1 MTAETEKRRGTLTGV
16 GVGPGDP
23 ELMTLKA
30 VRIIRESDVIAVPG
44 KTAED
49 SFAYRIAVQAVPE
62 LREKKVWAFDW
73 PMTRDREILKS
84 VYRNAADCLEKELDE
99 GKNAAFLVIGDVSI
113 YATFQYV
120 EKLIKKDGYATAM
133 VSGIPSFV
141 AAAAALDIPLA
152 EREEQIHVIP
162 GTSGLE
168 ETLQESGTKVLMKA
182 GKKLPEVIAAARSAG
197 SFAAMAERCGLPG
210 EKLYYSAEELPEEA
224 DYLSVMI
231 VKS

>member
-1 MTAETEKRRGTLTGV
+1 MASETEKKRGTLTGV

-62 LREKKVWAFDW
+62 LQEKKAYAFDW
-73 PMTRDREILKS
+73 PMTRNMDILNR
-84 VYRNAADCLEKELDE
+84 VYRNAADCLERELDE
-99 GKNAAFLVIGDVSI
+99 GKNVAFLVIGDVSI

-120 EKLIKKDGYATAM
+120 EKIVKEDGYDAAM

-168 ETLQESGTKVLMKA
+168 AALKESGTKILMKA
-182 GKKLPEVIAAARSAG
+182 GSRLPEVVRAAKAQGSIAY
-197 SFAAMAERCGLPG
+197 MAERCGLPG
-210 EKLYYSAEELPEEA
+210 EKLYHSSEALPEEA
-224 DYLSVMI
+224 DYLSVLI
-231 VKS
+231 VK